1 MPVLIMITG
10 SILALIGL
18 VLLVKAIIGRQLSDH
33 PFCRKCRYDLIG
45 LNLSAPST
53 CPECGNT
60 VDINSRSVMKGH
72 RRIRFLMLSF
82 ALVITIVGSAG
93 IGFSSLKRHPALENI
108 EWQHLYQRSPEPAL
122 RFYESLNDEEA
133 VHELW
138 RRMTKGTVTDKGL
151 RVLIDRSMQHIADP
165 KAGYDY
171 IWGSVLLYA
180 LYDNQLTDAERIAF
194 IEGSVYSSIHL
205 HAAVSDSAT
214 QVHAVISYHGVERF
228 MGSWLNTIALQRQDR
243 PVNQMSATSDF
254 RILCTPH
261 IQTING
267 NPPPTQPTWTSS
279 SNDWAAIE
287 PEFATS
293 RIQVPFPIDEQVLDT
308 TIAINYVLMRNDVIV
323 HSWQQSLNASIQRA
337 EEDIQYAQQIED
349 PTTLN
354 PILSK
359 LGIYPVNVPTQ
370 IELGR
375 GAKDG
380 RSIRPTIMMHSEA
393 LFDHQLLGNIRFRI
407 GNDEIPYQSIEW
419 KLRPHTISP
428 RERGMSI
435 DFAPGWGWSGSH
447 DFDETLDYFELHQD
461 FWERAI
467 ELGKVDVIIDPD
479 PIMAE
484 ENPRIV
490 SYINRAIIFRDVPI
504 SLQIP
509 RILARTNNLTG
520 KPMQILRWGHQNPT
534 TGSPQ
539 PIYAQ
544 LLETD

>member
-10 SILALIGL
+10 SILAVIGF
-18 VLLVKAIIGRQLSDH
+18 VLLVRAIIGRPLSGH

-45 LNLSAPST
+45 LDLSTPSN
-53 CPECGNT
+53 CPECGKI
-60 VDINSRSVMKGH
+60 VHIKSRSVMKGQ
-72 RRIRFLMLSF
+72 RRIRCIMLPI
-82 ALVITIVGSAG
+82 ALVFIIIGSAG
-93 IGFSSLKRHPALENI
+93 IGFSSLKRHPALEYI
-108 EWQHLYQRSPEPAL
+108 EWHQLYQRSPEPAL
-122 RFYESLNDEEA
+122 HFYELLNDEEA

-138 RRMTKGTVTDKGL
+138 RRMIKGTVTDKGL
-151 RVLIDRSMQHIADP
+151 RVLIDRSMKHIADP

-171 IWGSVLLYA
+171 IWGSVLLCA
-180 LYDNQLTDAERIAF
+180 LYDNQLTDADRIAY
-194 IEGSVYSSIHL
+194 IEGSVYSSVHL
-205 HAAVSDSAT
+205 HPVVSDSAT
-214 QVHAVISYHGVERF
+214 QSHAVISYHGVERF
-228 MGSWLNTIALQRQDR
+228 MGSWLNTITLQRQDR
-243 PVNQMSATSDF
+243 PIAQISATSDF
-254 RILCTPH
+254 RILCTPQ

-267 NPPPTQPTWTSS
+267 NPPSTQPTWIST

-287 PEFATS
+287 AEFATS
-293 RIQVPFPIDEQVLDT
+293 RIHFPLPIDQQILDT

-323 HSWQQSLNASIQRA
+323 HSWQQSLTASIQRT
-337 EEDIQYAQQIED
+337 EEEIQYAQQIED

-375 GAKDG
+375 EAKDG

-393 LFDHQLLGNIRFRI
+393 FFDHHLLGNIRFRI
-407 GNDEIPYQSIEW
+407 GSDEIDYQPIEW

-435 DFAPGWGWSGSH
+435 DFVPGWGWSGSH
-447 DFDETLDYFELHQD
+447 DFDETLDYFVLHQD

-490 SYINRAIIFRDVPI
+490 SFINRAIIFKDVPI
-504 SLQIP
+504 SPQIP
-509 RILARTNNLTG
+509 RILARTNNITG
-520 KPMQILRWGHQNPT
+520 EPIEILRWGPQNPAS
-534 TGSPQ
+534 GSPQ

-544 LLETD
+544 LLNPD